1 MEKDTDTV
9 ADVVRAGKNATPGL
23 KSMQT
28 ALEAA
33 QTIAE
38 RLQDHELAARIL
50 EHSKSK
56 DLQGL
61 TKLLQ
66 KETRGVKLEV
76 EFGQRLHDHPTSL
89 RRRSCLQSLYW
100 ARLSPA
106 KRSKESHC
114 VLGGTPRVS
123 AGTLIGEEG
132 SRNTRGLSSECR
144 QGDDDGKALSKQ
156 GSLMAT
162 RLSAAG
168 ARRQSWE
175 GSHRQ
180 REGCHRAQVL
190 AVRRWAIPSR
200 RSRPQSRKRGWAFG
214 LGLGVRIKQRHEHQ
228 WLSSS
233 EVQGAAC
240 RNHGKHQ
247 YYQTNQ
253 TNGRGQ

>member
-76 EFGQRLHDHPTSL
+76 ELVKDFTIILQVYADGHVYNLCIGPDCLLPNGQK
-89 RRRSCLQSLYW
+89 
-100 ARLSPA
+100 SPIVF
-106 KRSKESHC
+106 S
-114 VLGGTPRVS
+114 
-123 AGTLIGEEG
+123 EEH
-132 SRNTRGLSSECR
+132 L
-144 QGDDDGKALSKQ
+144 
-156 GSLMAT
+156 
-162 RLSAAG
+162 
-168 ARRQSWE
+168 
-175 GSHRQ
+175 
-180 REGCHRAQVL
+180 V
-190 AVRRWAIPSR
+190 
-200 RSRPQSRKRGWAFG
+200 
-214 LGLGVRIKQRHEHQ
+214 
-228 WLSSS
+228 
-233 EVQGAAC
+233 
-240 RNHGKHQ
+240 
-247 YYQTNQ
+247 
-253 TNGRGQ
+253 